1 MGPIIPGRNI
11 ETVKE
16 MVNYIYK
23 GKLEDINTHTFI
35 KIFTSTKSKQK
46 KKKLYIIQIHIA
58 KLHKVLKQDQMAT
71 QNPRVTTQR
80 LHPNQNKR

>member
-23 GKLEDINTHTFI
+23 GKLEDINTHI
-35 KIFTSTKSKQK
+35 YKNIHLNK
-46 KKKLYIIQIHIA
+46 K
-58 KLHKVLKQDQMAT
+58 
-71 QNPRVTTQR
+71 
-80 LHPNQNKR
+80 

>member
-1 MGPIIPGRNI
+1 MVLACSDRRPTNIMGPIIPGRNI

-35 KIFTSTKSKQK
+35 KIFTSTKVNKERKSV
-46 KKKLYIIQIHIA
+46 IIKIHDHN
-58 KLHKVLKQDQMAT
+58 K
-71 QNPRVTTQR
+71 TTQSAKTR
-80 LHPNQNKR
+80 SNSNKKP

>member
-23 GKLEDINTHTFI
+23 GKLEDINTHI
-35 KIFTSTKSKQK
+35 YKNIHLNKSKQRK
-46 KKKLYIIQIHIA
+46 KKRY
-58 KLHKVLKQDQMAT
+58 
-71 QNPRVTTQR
+71 
-80 LHPNQNKR
+80 NKNTWS

>member
-58 KLHKVLKQDQMAT
+58 KLHKVLKQVAT
-71 QNPRVTTQR
+71 KNPGITTQT
-80 LHPNQNKR
+80 LHQNQKKQ

>member
-46 KKKLYIIQIHIA
+46 KKKLYNTNTHSKITQSA
-58 KLHKVLKQDQMAT
+58 KTRSNGNTKS
-71 QNPRVTTQR
+71 
-80 LHPNQNKR
+80 